1 MEWAKTGNR
10 SVQAQLE
17 IGCQRQP
24 TGTRGILSLT
34 GQAVTEMAI
43 FGSLVIMVFGI
54 WLSYAQTFTEQ
65 QTIQQQAFRMALRRA
80 YRANDTQGGF
90 ISYNIIKNHRT
101 PNLSGGLNQG
111 NRESVSAGS
120 TVLWA
125 VSNPESYSYYQ
136 INNDLIGSET
146 DGDGYTMLKRVEKDV
161 EGEDVDTPVEV
172 WNTETETVND
182 YASTSLKREDKD
194 KIRTARSSS
203 NTDRVTTTLKTRYQ
217 TEEGG
222 AYSNGDDVTVSQRL
236 DEDGRYSQE
245 AQQNNVIVERSR
257 TWETSH

>member
-1 MEWAKTGNR
+1 MNRAKTER
-10 SVQAQLE
+10 CS
-17 IGCQRQP
+17 
-24 TGTRGILSLT
+24 

-65 QTIQQQAFRMALRRA
+65 QTLQQQAFRMALRRA
-80 YRANDTQGGF
+80 YRANDEQGGF

-125 VSNPESYSYYQ
+125 VSNPESYSYQQ
-136 INNDLIGSET
+136 INEDLVGSEADD
-146 DGDGYTMLKRVEKDV
+146 DGLTMIKRIKKDV
-161 EGEDVDTPVEV
+161 DGQDVDTPVEI
-172 WNTETETVND
+172 WNIETETDND
-182 YASTSLKREDKD
+182 YASTSLKHEDSD
-194 KIRTARSSS
+194 KIRTTRSSS

-217 TEEGG
+217 TEDGG
-222 AYSNGDDVTVSQRL
+222 AYSDGDDVVADQRL

-245 AQQNNVIVERSR
+245 AQQNNVVVERSR
-257 TWETSH
+257 TWKTSH